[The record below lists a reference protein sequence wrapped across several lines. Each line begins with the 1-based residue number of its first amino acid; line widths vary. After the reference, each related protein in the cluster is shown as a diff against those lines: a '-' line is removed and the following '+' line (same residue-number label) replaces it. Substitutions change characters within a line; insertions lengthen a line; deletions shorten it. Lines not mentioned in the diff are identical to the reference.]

1 MNPEE
6 GFEPGQESIDVIDAS
21 PHEGVDRSNDFQNS
35 ENDGQEIGV
44 QKSWVPE
51 GVKKE
56 QVEAI
61 ARKVQADSQL
71 GNTPENVKRVKDTL
85 VKSRFRDVRQEAAD
99 EMDRAARS
107 ADVATTLPL
116 QESAETQKERS
127 RLQKIRDQFVNMRRN
142 SQLKKA
148 SENGEDAGV

>member
-6 GFEPGQESIDVIDAS
+6 GLEPAQESIDAMDAS
-21 PHEGVDRSNDFQNS
+21 HHEGVDRSNDFQKG
-35 ENDGQEIGV
+35 EDEGQEIGV
-44 QKSWVPE
+44 QKSWVPD
-51 GVKKE
+51 GISKR

-61 ARKVQADSQL
+61 TRKVQADSKQ
-71 GNTPENVKRVKDTL
+71 GNTPENVKRVKDAL
-85 VKSRFRDVRQEAAD
+85 VQSRFQDVRRESAD

-107 ADVATTLPL
+107 ANVATTLPV